1 MDAKK
6 VYLKVYNLSMVVGWT
21 FILVTYFLK
30 ALETGFDA
38 PLMYPH
44 VRIAL
49 MIFQYGAI
57 LEIFHAITGLVP
69 SPLGT
74 TITQVFSRVVLV
86 AVLEYIPE
94 SRALGFLLLG
104 CAWSVTEVI
113 RYSFYSFKLF
123 GLAVPYPLLWCR
135 YSFFIV
141 LYPMGVS
148 GEVITLFKSLPYFR
162 TVTVFGLFPAS
173 YIIWALILYYIPGLY
188 MLYTYMLSQR
198 KKVLGKKNENKPVEV
213 LNKKDN

>member
-1 MDAKK
+1 MNPTKM
-6 VYLKVYNLSMVVGWT
+6 YLVGYNLSMVIGWSY
-21 FILVTYFLK
+21 ILLTYILT
-30 ALETGFDA
+30 ALSTKFSPQE
-38 PLMYPH
+38 MYPQVH
-44 VRIAL
+44 IAL
-49 MIFQYGAI
+49 QIFQYGAV
-57 LEIFHAITGLVP
+57 LEIFHTLFGLVR
-69 SPLGT
+69 SPLFT
-74 TITQVFSRVVLV
+74 TITQVFSRVILV

-94 SRALGFLLLG
+94 SRGLGFLLLG

-123 GLAVPYPLLWCR
+123 DLPVPYPLLWCR

-148 GEVITLFKSLPYFR
+148 GEVITLFLSLPFFK
-162 TVTVFGLFPAS
+162 TVMFFGLFPMS

-198 KKVLGKKNENKPVEV
+198 KKELGQKNMNKPIEV
-213 LNKKDN
+213 SKKE